1 MLIASDG
8 GGHGPLKVLER
19 AVYRGPHIY
28 GPTPMVRIR
37 VDLGALEQWPSNTLD
52 GFNAALLEALP
63 SLERHACS
71 LKRAGGFVERLRQGT
86 WFGHVVEHVAIE
98 LQSRAG
104 LAVALGKTRS
114 VKGRPGVYDILFEY
128 AEEQVGLLAGRFA
141 LQLAHGLLPSERQG
155 MLGLERMSS
164 EPPLEP
170 FTVEAAV
177 ERLRRLER
185 RLGLGPT
192 TGSIVAE
199 AKRRGIPVMRLDN
212 QSLVQL
218 GWGRSRQRIRA
229 SITGRTSFVAVDTA
243 SNKDLTKSLLADAGV
258 PAPRGAV
265 VRTADDAVEAARR
278 LSGAVV
284 VKPLDGNHGRGVT
297 TNLAE
302 PQDIRAAF
310 ALAASV
316 SPRVIV
322 EQYFAGNDHRILVID
337 GELVAVVERIPAHVV
352 GDGRS
357 TIDELIQALNRDP
370 RRGEGHEKM
379 LTRIRVDAAVEA
391 FLASRGLTITDV
403 PAPGERVLLRTT
415 ANLSTGGT
423 AVDRTDDIHSDNAC
437 IAVRAALTL
446 GLDIAGI
453 DFICPDISKSC
464 REVGGGI
471 VEVNA
476 APGFRMHLEPSEGR
490 PRPVAPAV
498 VRMLFP
504 RGETGRI
511 PIYAVTGTNGK
522 STTARMLAHI
532 LRQDGRTVGLTT
544 TSGVYVNSDL
554 VMKADAS
561 GPRSARMVLRDPMV
575 EAAVFEVARGGLLR
589 EGLAFDHC
597 DVGAVTNIAPDH
609 LGVKGI
615 DTVQDLAWVKSV
627 VVENVAPKGVS
638 VLNTDDVLV
647 ARMRRRAG
655 GRPAFFSLRGG
666 PTMAPFLRE
675 HIQHGGLAVV
685 REMDGAGGEIVVHQ
699 EGRRRLLMRAG
710 EIPATLGGLAEFNVQ
725 NALAAAAMAIG
736 GGASLQ
742 TVRLALATFGTSYE
756 QNPGRL
762 NIFDGHGFRVIMDY
776 AHNPA
781 GLMALRELLVKLRPT
796 YRRQIGMVC
805 VPGDR
810 RDEDLRAMGEIAA
823 HTFDEIVL
831 REDPG
836 RRGRAEGEII
846 ALMAEGAQRAGAE
859 AQRLHRVP
867 DELAAAEACMS
878 MARPGDLVVLTPT
891 EVEAMWRHV
900 LAFNATARPHE
911 VEPPEMLRS
920 GASGPG
926 LAAIPATSPSPWVRH
941 A

>member
-1 MLIASDG
+1 MLIASDAG
-8 GGHGPLKVLER
+8 ANGPLKVLER

-37 VDLGALEQWPSNTLD
+37 VDLGALEQWPSHTLD

-63 SLERHACS
+63 GLERHACS
-71 LKRAGGFVERLRQGT
+71 LKRAGGFVERLHQGT

-141 LQLAHGLLPSERQG
+141 LQLAHGLLPPERQG
-155 MLGLERMSS
+155 MLGLERISS

-170 FTVEAAV
+170 FTVETAI
-177 ERLRRLER
+177 ECLRRLER

-218 GWGRSRQRIRA
+218 GWGRRRQRIRA

-243 SNKDLTKSLLADAGV
+243 SNKDLTKTLLGDAGV

-265 VRTADDAVEAARR
+265 VRTADDAVQAARR
-278 LSGAVV
+278 LAGPVV
-284 VKPLDGNHGRGVT
+284 LKPLDGNHGRGVT
-297 TNLAE
+297 TNLVE

-337 GELVAVVERIPAHVV
+337 GELVAVAERIPAHVI
-352 GDGRS
+352 GDGQS
-357 TIDELIQALNRDP
+357 TIDQLIQALNRDP

-379 LTRIRVDAAVEA
+379 LTRIRVDAAVKA
-391 FLASRGLTITDV
+391 FLASRGLTIANV

-423 AVDRTDDIHSDNAC
+423 AVDRTDDIHPDNVC

-554 VMKADAS
+554 VMEADAS

-589 EGLAFDHC
+589 EGLAFDRC

-627 VVENVAPKGVS
+627 VVENVAQKGVS
-638 VLNTDDVLV
+638 VLNADDVLV

-675 HIQHGGLAVV
+675 HIQQGGLAVI

-846 ALMAEGAQRAGAE
+846 ALMAEGALRAGAQP
-859 AQRLHRVP
+859 QRLHRVP
-867 DELAAAEACMS
+867 DELAAAQACMS

-891 EVEAMWRHV
+891 EVDAMWRHV

-911 VEPPEMLRS
+911 VEPPEMLRT
-920 GASGPG
+920 GASAPGPAG
-926 LAAIPATSPSPWVRH
+926 IPTTTPIPWLRH